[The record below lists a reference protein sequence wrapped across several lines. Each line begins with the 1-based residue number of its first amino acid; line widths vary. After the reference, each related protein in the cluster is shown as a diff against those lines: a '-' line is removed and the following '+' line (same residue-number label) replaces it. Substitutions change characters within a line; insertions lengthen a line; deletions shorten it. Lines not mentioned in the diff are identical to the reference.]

1 MEYREARAQ
10 KHQPVHPFSRVPT
23 KWAPIERLFK
33 VSKGTRESSFGIFY
47 SVNPCTK
54 GSDNEALVIMQG
66 LRTLKV

>member
-33 VSKGTRESSFGIFY
+33 VSKGTQEVAFGIFY
-47 SVNPCTK
+47 SVNPLRR
-54 GSDNEALVIMQG
+54 DQIMR
-66 LRTLKV
+66 LLS